1 MEMKGTDN
9 DLAMY
14 IDVTSEKGT
23 KIMINP
29 FGASTE
35 TGESY
40 ITFVNRDTLST
51 FSGKGSGPSFGIGV
65 YLKIHARPNAE
76 IQVIFDA
83 KSDDRIKAKGVGDLS
98 LNLLPSGNFTM
109 YGDYE
114 LSEGEYRFSAMNV
127 VAKKFDLKPGS
138 RIDWSGDPLTGRL
151 NIKGIYSLK
160 TSVSEIV
167 NMQTAPDPNV
177 RLPVECIINIRGIVE
192 KPEFVFDIN
201 FPDISTNVTGAAAS
215 ELNAVVANF
224 RRDPEMMNQ
233 QMLFLLISGSF
244 VPINNSNNS
253 SSSTIGTQTVSD
265 LLSKQA
271 ASLIGKAVPNLDVSV
286 DLLNASDPTK
296 GRTVLLSASK
306 RFLDNRLEVQTSYA
320 IDQTQTNVSAT
331 YNLKKNGNTKLKVF
345 NKSGFDALYNRNVI
359 TSGTGLFYR
368 KQANQLKDLFKK
380 QKKKNRTDYDTI
392 N

>member
-1 MEMKGTDN
+1 MNVKAN
-9 DLAMY
+9 
-14 IDVTSEKGT
+14 
-23 KIMINP
+23 
-29 FGASTE
+29 
-35 TGESY
+35 
-40 ITFVNRDTLST
+40 
-51 FSGKGSGPSFGIGV
+51 
-65 YLKIHARPNAE
+65 PNAE

-83 KSDDRIKAKGVGDLS
+83 KSDDRIKAKGEG
-98 LNLLPSGNFTM
+98 NLKMNYLPNGNFTM
-109 YGDYE
+109 EGDYE
-114 LSEGEYRFSAMNV
+114 LTEGEYRFSALNV

-138 RIDWSGDPLTGRL
+138 KIKWTGDPLTGLL
-151 NIKGIYSLK
+151 NIKGVYALK
-160 TSVSEIV
+160 TSINEIV
-167 NMQTAPDPNV
+167 NMSNSPDPNV
-177 RLPVECIINIRGIVE
+177 RVPVECIINIKGIVE
-192 KPEFVFDIN
+192 KPEFVFDLN
-201 FPDISTNVTGAAAS
+201 FPDLQTNVTGAAAS

-224 RRDPEMMNQ
+224 RREPEMMNQ

-253 SSSTIGTQTVSD
+253 ASSTIGSQTVSD

-271 ASLIGKAVPNLDVSV
+271 ASLIGKAVPNIDLSV

-320 IDQTQTNVSAT
+320 IDQTQTNFSAT

-368 KQANQLKDLFKK
+368 KEVDHLNELFKK
-380 QKKKNRTDYDTI
+380 QKKSKQ
-392 N
+392 